1 MPRKTKSFSGV
12 GILTPLTKG
21 VNFNYG
27 YKYKDNKTGTVF
39 RIKPFGYNILSKI
52 RRK

>member
-1 MPRKTKSFSGV
+1 MVKRKKSFDGI
-12 GILTPLTKG
+12 GILTPLKKG
-21 VNFNYG
+21 VNYNYG

-39 RIKPFGYNILSKI
+39 RIKPFGYKILSKI